1 MTRLARGFLRLIL
14 RVVDVIYHWRHKSE
28 PVGPMMLVNES
39 VHDGPDKVFADGT
52 LVKQGDIIG
61 AIHFDN
67 RVTSRLASHSSR
79 AAALRFVRLLRESL
93 AALAQKAANEPVYAR
108 YPAYVGITWLP
119 PHGVKMGFETEPMP
133 EGGRRRYLTR
143 FFRLLVWVVAP
154 AQETRDSA
162 NPEPIVFWMTRK
174 QLLAFHLKPEA
185 EKTAS

>member
-1 MTRLARGFLRLIL
+1 MTTLARGFLRLIL
-14 RVVDVIYHWRHKSE
+14 RVVDVIYHWRHKSK
-28 PVGPMMLVNES
+28 PVGPMMLVNAV
-39 VHDGPDKVFADGT
+39 VHDGPDKAFADGT
-52 LVKQGDIIG
+52 LVKQGDVIG

-79 AAALRFVRLLRESL
+79 AAAQRFVRLLLESL
-93 AALAQKAANEPVYAR
+93 AALAQKAANDSAYAR

-162 NPEPIVFWMTRK
+162 KPEPIVFWMTKKR
-174 QLLAFHLKPEA
+174 LLELHLETNT
-185 EKTAS
+185 EKASP